1 MFQRLYDL
9 SHFLSSSEQE
19 PWQRINEGMPA
30 EYNRGFALCFS
41 KEGEWQG
48 VETIYKNENIWHGDI
63 VYRFGSPNGT
73 DYTPCCRMT
82 KPAKTVNRLLK
93 ATEKLVGYSELPN
106 NKKQY
111 LEASIQYFKSHKD
124 EIRQQIEAKLKS
136 EELEIKCGYLYWV
149 VDSKP
154 VYEWQEAKAFL
165 QQQFLIPFAKG
176 GTRIGTCSVCGQQEL
191 KVYGNVSIVACYNL
205 DKPGNIAGGFKDKEA
220 HRNFPVCQNCAFSIA
235 QAFSFAE
242 NHFTSSMAGQTYM
255 VLPYTADEEIY
266 EQLHET
272 IKAHPERY
280 QLSKTTDLVCEE
292 IELVDE
298 FGKQGKQIAL
308 AVIFFQKE
316 QAFWR
321 IQAEIQQLLPNR
333 LHELHEAAEKIAHA
347 EDLFGKDD
355 KPLQISAWT
364 FKTFSGTSEKKSA
377 NTLRVWLV
385 ALFEKHPIDYK
396 VFLHKLVSRMINMGK
411 ADSDKLGWITRQAW
425 GLYRYALETQL
436 IKLDNIQGEI
446 NMPKAIPESSYGE
459 YIKEHSEFFHRQE
472 IVAAFLTGCYASVV
486 AFVQHKKRNATP
498 FTKKFIGRLLSKEQL
513 QSIYREGHTK
523 LTQYR
528 KLGYVFKKEGKGL
541 DPDLANAW
549 VACGEQWNISD
560 EEATFVFTIGYSLE
574 YRIHQLYSDEDSLED
589 NLELPFED

>member
-30 EYNRGFALCFS
+30 EYTVGFALCFS

-48 VETIYKNENIWHGDI
+48 VETIYKNEGI
-63 VYRFGSPNGT
+63 VYRSGPSNGT
-73 DYTPCCRMT
+73 DFTPCCKLASDT
-82 KPAKTVNRLLK
+82 ANRLLK
-93 ATEKLVGYSELPN
+93 VVKKLAGYAKLPE
-106 NKKQY
+106 NKKRC
-111 LEASIQYFKSHKD
+111 LKASIQCFESGKEKIWQD
-124 EIRQQIEAKLKS
+124 VETKAKFEALDKTKR
-136 EELEIKCGYLYWV
+136 GFVYWV
-149 VDSKP
+149 IDSKP

-191 KVYGNVSIVACYNL
+191 EVYGNVSIVACYNL
-205 DKPGNIAGGFKDKEA
+205 DKPGSIAGGFKDKEA

-235 QAFSFAE
+235 QAFTFAE
-242 NHFTSSMAGQTYM
+242 NHLTSSMAGQTYM

-280 QLSKTTDLVCEE
+280 QLSKTDLVCEE
-292 IELVDE
+292 IELVEE

-308 AVIFFQKE
+308 AVIFFEKK
-316 QAFWR
+316 QASWR
-321 IQAEIQQLLPNR
+321 LQAEIQQLLPNR
-333 LHELHEAAEKIAHA
+333 LHELHEAAEKMVQA

-355 KPLQISAWT
+355 KPLQISART
-364 FKTFSGTSEKKSA
+364 FKTFSGTLKKSGKSELKSA
-377 NTLRVWLV
+377 ESTLRTWLV

-396 VFLHKLVSRMINMGK
+396 VFLHQLVSRMISTGK

-436 IKLDNIQGEI
+436 IKLDNIQGET

-513 QSIYREGHTK
+513 QNIYREGHTK
-523 LTQYR
+523 LTQYD

-560 EEATFVFTIGYSLE
+560 EETTFVFTIGYSLA
-574 YRIHQLYSDEDSLED
+574 YRIHQLYSDNDSLED
-589 NLELPFED
+589 HLE